1 MATSGFKDTLS
12 PYNQPKQI
20 PPYQDYLYKQYE
32 TDVSLDLSKKDCE
45 KPIGVAIFG
54 LGRAGSIHLSNLV
67 KNPRVQLLYV
77 VDDIPSKWHKMKA
90 YWGLKSTMFL
100 TSKDAAKV
108 YSDVKVDA
116 VVVASPTFTHEDIV
130 TKSLAAKKSVFC
142 EKPIAEDIESSTRCY
157 KQAEMVNKPLF
168 SAFNR
173 RFDPSYSAL
182 RDRVRAGEVGHVQ
195 MIKVCS
201 RDSPLPSID
210 YLKMSGG
217 IFHDCIVHDID
228 MATWVIGELPTKV
241 QTTAFSHIPEIKAI
255 NDFDT
260 VAILLTFPSGTIA
273 MLDNSRHSNY
283 GYDQRLEVFGSKGM
297 IRADNERPV
306 HCNEVQLGYSGS
318 SFAPI
323 WFSFPSRYRM
333 AYYLEMEHF
342 LDVVRGYAKPMVQ
355 GFQTIAVSKI
365 ATAAE
370 KSARTGMTV
379 ELKWTEEERNRK
391 YS

>member
-1 MATSGFKDTLS
+1 M
-12 PYNQPKQI
+12 
-20 PPYQDYLYKQYE
+20 E
-32 TDVSLDLSKKDCE
+32 
-45 KPIGVAIFG
+45 
-54 LGRAGSIHLSNLV
+54 
-67 KNPRVQLLYV
+67 
-77 VDDIPSKWHKMKA
+77 
-90 YWGLKSTMFL
+90 
-100 TSKDAAKV
+100 
-108 YSDVKVDA
+108 A

-157 KQAEMVNKPLF
+157 KQAELVNKPLF

-173 RFDPSYSAL
+173 RFDPSYSGL

-210 YLKMSGG
+210 YLKMSGKSRQKYIYNDEGYLIEKVVIFIMDIIVKLRRFKYFWLCFIIGG

-228 MATWVIGELPTKV
+228 MATWVLGELPTKV
-241 QTTAFSHIPEIKAI
+241 QTTAFTHIPEIKAI

-297 IRADNERPV
+297 IRSDNERPV

-323 WFSFPSRYRM
+323 WFSFASRYKV

-342 LDVVRGYAKPMVQ
+342 LDVVRGLFGYLYICSAALSVIY
-355 GFQTIAVSKI
+355 GFLLI
-365 ATAAE
+365 
-370 KSARTGMTV
+370 
-379 ELKWTEEERNRK
+379 L
-391 YS
+391 